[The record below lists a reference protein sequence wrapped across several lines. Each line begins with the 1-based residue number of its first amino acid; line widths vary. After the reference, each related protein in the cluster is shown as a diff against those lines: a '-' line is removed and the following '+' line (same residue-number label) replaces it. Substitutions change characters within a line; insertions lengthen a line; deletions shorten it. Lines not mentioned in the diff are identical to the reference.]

1 MEHMEHMERI
11 NAIMDDRKTTLLIL
25 TKATI
30 AAIESEDGYTEKL
43 SHILEGDAKNLLQHS
58 KTKKRIYRLEHRREW
73 DARQNNP
80 RE

>member
-30 AAIESEDGYTEKL
+30 AAIESEDGYTEEL

-58 KTKKRIYRLEHRREW
+58 KTKKRKIGTPHGKISLVES
-73 DARQNNP
+73 AG
-80 RE
+80 